1 MATSK
6 ENVRAKVVELLND
19 LKPMLES
26 KLDIL
31 LDSGVI
37 DFEKEDDNWGLPK
50 DIIQALAK
58 EIAWQ
63 YKHPNPPYGYKKRI
77 ERFYNNM

>member
-1 MATSK
+1 MTTR
-6 ENVRAKVVELLND
+6 ENVRAKVVELLKD
-19 LKPMLES
+19 LKPILES

-37 DFEKEDDNWGLPK
+37 DFEKEDDTWGLPQ

-58 EIAWQ
+58 EMAWQ
-63 YKHPNPPYGYKKRI
+63 YKHPNPPYGYKKKI
-77 ERFYNNM
+77 ERFFNNM